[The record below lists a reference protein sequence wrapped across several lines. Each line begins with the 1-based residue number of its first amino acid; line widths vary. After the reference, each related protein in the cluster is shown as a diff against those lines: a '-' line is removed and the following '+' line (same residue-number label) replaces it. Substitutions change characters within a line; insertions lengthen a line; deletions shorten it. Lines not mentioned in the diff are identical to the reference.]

1 MCGRYSLRL
10 SWSDLVKIYGITART
25 SLNLQERYNIAPTQ
39 DVPIIRRA
47 GGPEAGP
54 QIQEGRA
61 ISPRAGNREIV
72 LARWGLIPPWSKG
85 PDPKFPMINARA
97 ETVTEKPAYRE
108 AFRRRRCL
116 VPADGFYEWQK
127 VTGGRQPWHFVVI
140 DPDHVGEGGGGD
152 GPMTFAG
159 LWESWKGPAGEVT
172 SFTIIVTDANDLV
185 RHVHDRMPVIVARED
200 WDAWLDSDKTPLEV
214 AGALLRPFPAS
225 RMQKRRVGSHVNNVR
240 NDDLN
245 CLSPNDPPEPGRLF

>member
-10 SWSDLVKIYGITART
+10 SWSDLVKIYGLSSRTA
-25 SLNLQERYNIAPTQ
+25 LNLQERYNIAPTQ
-39 DVPIIRRA
+39 DVPIVRRA
-47 GGPEAGP
+47 ADG
-54 QIQEGRA
+54 
-61 ISPRAGNREIV
+61 SREIV

-85 PDPKFPMINARA
+85 PDSKVTMINARS
-97 ETVTEKPAYRE
+97 ETVAEKPAYRE

-140 DPDHVGEGGGGD
+140 DPDHVGDGGGGD

-172 SFTIIVTDANDLV
+172 SFTIIVTDANELV
-185 RHVHDRMPVIVARED
+185 RPVHDRMPVIVARED
-200 WDAWLDSDKTPLEV
+200 
-214 AGALLRPFPAS
+214 
-225 RMQKRRVGSHVNNVR
+225 
-240 NDDLN
+240 
-245 CLSPNDPPEPGRLF
+245 

>member
-10 SWSDLVKIYGITART
+10 TWSDLIKIYGISSRVP
-25 SLNLQERYNIAPTQ
+25 LNLPARYNIAPTQ
-39 DVPIIRRA
+39 DVPIIRC
-47 GGPEAGP
+47 GIDGSLEL
-54 QIQEGRA
+54 
-61 ISPRAGNREIV
+61 V

-140 DPDHVGEGGGGD
+140 DPSDVTGGEAGE

-159 LWESWKGPAGEVT
+159 LWESWRGPAGEVI
-172 SFTIIVTDANDLV
+172 SFTIIVTEANDLV
-185 RHVHDRMPVIVARED
+185 KPVHDRMPVIVASAD
-200 WDAWLDSDKTPLEV
+200 WDAWLDGEGTSLEA
-214 AGALLRPFPAS
+214 AGALLRPFPAD
-225 RMQKRRVGSHVNNVR
+225 RMDKRRIGSRVNNVR
-240 NDDLN
+240 NDDAG
-245 CLSPNDPPEPGRLF
+245 CLSPFDPPEPERLF